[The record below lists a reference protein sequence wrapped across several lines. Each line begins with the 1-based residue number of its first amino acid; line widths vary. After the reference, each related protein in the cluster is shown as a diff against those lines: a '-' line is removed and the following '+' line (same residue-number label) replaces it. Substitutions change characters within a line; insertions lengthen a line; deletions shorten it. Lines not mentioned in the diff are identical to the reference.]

1 MRNSKQAER
10 LIGYFAKSD
19 KNRKRLISFIGL
31 GLLLV
36 IFRLFS
42 FSSAQLEEKIDF
54 HKQFIDDYGIY
65 ALDLPNQ
72 IDFCGEKMP
81 MNDLNLE
88 ERLDKELLS
97 NTYFQSNTMLYFKK
111 ASRWF
116 PVIEPILKENGIPD
130 DFKYLPLV
138 ESNLSNVV
146 SPAGATGY
154 WQLMKSTAKQFNLE
168 VNDVVDERYN
178 MVLSTR
184 AACRYLKNSYA
195 EFNNWTLCAAAY
207 NMGID
212 GIKKQLKR
220 QKATNYYDLYLNS
233 ETSRYVFRLLAIKE
247 IMTNPENY
255 GYHFREEHL
264 YPKIKYSTLMVDTP
278 INNIAE
284 FAKTQNV
291 NYRIIKIHNPWLRK
305 NYLTNKTRKNYKIL
319 VPDSGYYVIETLEHD
334 SQNTLLSNDSSQ
346 IRKNIVIT
354 NDTLDSSQ
362 AK

>member
-1 MRNSKQAER
+1 MRNSKQLRR
-10 LIGYFAKSD
+10 LIGYFKISK
-19 KNRKRLISFIGL
+19 KNRKRFISFL
-31 GLLLV
+31 GLCTLLV

-42 FSSAQLEEKIDF
+42 FYSTLTKEKTDY
-54 HKQFIDDYGIY
+54 HEMFIEDYGIY
-65 ALDLPNQ
+65 ALDLPDQ
-72 IDFCGEKMP
+72 INFCGEIMP
-81 MNDLNLE
+81 INDHNIK

-97 NTYFQSNTMLYFKK
+97 NTYFQSNTLLYFKK

-130 DFKYLPLV
+130 DFKYLPVV

-154 WQLMKSTAKQFNLE
+154 WQLMKATAKQFNLE

-178 MVLSTR
+178 MILATK
-184 AACRYLKNSYA
+184 AACRYLKNSFA

-220 QKATNYYDLYLNS
+220 QKANTYYDLYLNS

-247 IMTNPENY
+247 IMTNPEKY
-255 GYHFREEHL
+255 GYHFQEEHL
-264 YPKIKYSTLMVDTP
+264 YPEIKYSTIMVDTP

-284 FAKTQNV
+284 FAKAQNV

-305 NYLTNKTRKNYKIL
+305 NYLTNKSSKKYKIL
-319 VPDSGYYVIETLEHD
+319 VPDSGYYVIESLELD
-334 SQNTLLSNDSSQ
+334 SQNTLLSNDSNQ
-346 IRKNIVIT
+346 IIKKSVII
-354 NDTLDSSQ
+354 NDSLDSNH
-362 AK
+362 